1 MADTAHYQI
10 AVVGAGPAGLTAAL
24 ALARTGLSIA
34 LVAPRQSPEALARDT
49 RTFAALGGSVSLLQ
63 RLGVWA
69 QLAPGTTP
77 LCGIRIID
85 DRGGVFRAPE
95 VTFKSSDLGL
105 EQFGANVPHEAM
117 GLALAAAA
125 DREKRLT
132 WIDTAVTAA
141 EVSPDH
147 VTLCLEGGR
156 SVTAKLV
163 AAADGR
169 KSKLRDAA
177 GITTSAWSYPQSAVT
192 CIFGHSRPHDA
203 ISNELHGRHGPLTTV
218 PMPDPASG
226 SGSGYASS
234 LVWVESAERAAE
246 VYAMPAEDFAHA
258 LAERLNGLL
267 GSIGS
272 IGPRA
277 SFPLSGLEVSR
288 MGQNRI
294 ALIGEA
300 GHVVPPIGAQGLNLG
315 FRDAA
320 TLVDCIA
327 EVGGDLEDP
336 GAPDVLASYSRRRA
350 PDIWT
355 RVRAIDALNRTLLST
370 LLPIDAM
377 RGLGMHALAASRTLR
392 RIAMTGGLEPV
403 GGRPSMM
410 RDMGDATS
418 TAAGLA

>member
-1 MADTAHYQI
+1 MAEAARYEI
-10 AVVGAGPAGLTAAL
+10 VVVGAGPAGLTAAL

-34 LVAPRQSPEALARDT
+34 LVAPRPTADALARDT

-63 RLGVWA
+63 RLGVWDR
-69 QLAPGTTP
+69 LRPNTTP

-95 VTFKSSDLGL
+95 VTFQSSDLGL
-105 EQFGANVPHEAM
+105 DQFGANIPHEAM

-125 DREKRLT
+125 DREARLT
-132 WIDTAVTAA
+132 WIEAAVTSAN
-141 EVSPDH
+141 
-147 VTLCLEGGR
+147 VTSDLVALTLEDGR
-156 SVTAKLV
+156 TVTAKLV

-169 KSKLRDAA
+169 KSRLRDAA
-177 GITTSAWSYPQSAVT
+177 GITTTGWAYPQTAVT
-192 CIFGHSRPHDA
+192 CIFGHTRPHQA

-218 PMPDPASG
+218 PMPDTA
-226 SGSGYASS
+226 SGYASS
-234 LVWVESAERAAE
+234 LVWVEAADRAAE
-246 VYAMPAEDFAHA
+246 LFAMSSEAFATA
-258 LAERLNGLL
+258 LDTHLKGLL
-267 GSIGS
+267 GTIGS

-320 TLVDCIA
+320 TLVDCIVDA
-327 EVGGDLEDP
+327 SGGLDDP
-336 GAPDVLASYSRRRA
+336 GCADVLSTYARRRA

-403 GGRPSMM
+403 GGRPTMM
-410 RDMGDATS
+410 RDVGGVTR
-418 TAAGLA
+418 TAADLA